1 MHLSSSSAAGVRFL
15 TSVREG
21 RGLNR
26 SAREVGIGKET
37 GYRWLR
43 EAYVAHR
50 RGGKSIAETEAVMG
64 LASAKSIAWEA
75 EVAAGPGRHHLRVA
89 VDAEARFWAVY
100 DAGTGADA
108 AASAAG
114 VGRSSGYRWL
124 GRRFCELRAAGFT
137 VKGAQRLLRLSD
149 QVTARAEGQRAAAM
163 LRERRA
169 AMAAYEE
176 ALRSSRQYA
185 DRTAG
190 VLSRKQQQRAE
201 LVDTYWQLMRS
212 GETNASACR
221 VLGMSRRSGTTI
233 RAAHQYQTRVLVPR
247 AVWSGRYLDVRER
260 LQIADLLRLGF
271 SVRRIAAE
279 LGRHPSTIKRE
290 LDRHRSPEGRY
301 LPRTADHDARRQR
314 GRPRAGKLAAN
325 ITLRRLVQR
334 KLNRCW
340 SPDEVCGWLR
350 KTYPDDLSMH
360 LCPETIYR
368 ELLLRDNTT
377 LHKRYCLKLRT
388 GRRIRKSRWLTR
400 TGHGPTITNKTLID
414 KRPASAETKL
424 EAGHWEGDLILGV
437 GCGSA
442 MVTLR
447 ERTTQYGIIINLPHD
462 HTANSV
468 NTAVTEA
475 FAAMPT
481 HMKRTL
487 TWDQGVEM
495 ARHQELTAATGVP
508 VFFAERSSPWQR
520 GANENY
526 NGLVRQYFPK
536 GTNLAVHP
544 HVHVDYVTG
553 ELNDRPRKG
562 LGYDTPAVRFAT
574 ETAAKTTR

>member
-21 RGLNR
+21 RGLKR
-26 SAREVGIGKET
+26 SAREAGIGKET

-89 VDAEARFWAVY
+89 VDTEARFWAVY

-114 VGRSSGYRWL
+114 VGRSTAYRWL
-124 GRRFCELRAAGFT
+124 DRRFCELRAAGST
-137 VKGAQRLLRLSD
+137 VKRAQRLLRLSD
-149 QVTARAEGQRAAAM
+149 QVTARAERQRAAAK
-163 LRERRA
+163 LRERQA
-169 AMAAYEE
+169 AAAAHEE

-185 DRTAG
+185 DRTV
-190 VLSRKQQQRAE
+190 VLSTKQQQRAE

-212 GETNASACR
+212 GETNTSACR

-233 RAAHQYQTRVLVPR
+233 RRAHHYQTRVRAPR
-247 AVWSGRYLDVRER
+247 VVWSGRYLDIRER

-301 LPRTADHDARRQR
+301 LPRTADHDARQQR
-314 GRPRAGKLAAN
+314 ARPRARKLTAN

-350 KTYPDDLSMH
+350 KTYPDDLSMR

-368 ELLLRDNTT
+368 ELLLRENTT

-400 TGHGPTITNKTLID
+400 TGHGPTIANKTMID
-414 KRPASAETKL
+414 QRPASAETKL
-424 EAGHWEGDLILGV
+424 EAGHWESVRLCTAQEGRGGV
-437 GCGSA
+437 TAGSA
-442 MVTLR
+442 ERDLFPLRQRQTPTLEVPTSTRSDAARRSQPAAALLAITASCDRGIVDELANRHARPEHLIDLRNHPIR
-447 ERTTQYGIIINLPHD
+447 EPHTTPPTRDVAITARTRGS
-462 HTANSV
+462 ANATSAPV
-468 NTAVTEA
+468 PSARNS
-475 FAAMPT
+475 PT
-481 HMKRTL
+481 
-487 TWDQGVEM
+487 GSE
-495 ARHQELTAATGVP
+495 
-508 VFFAERSSPWQR
+508 
-520 GANENY
+520 
-526 NGLVRQYFPK
+526 
-536 GTNLAVHP
+536 
-544 HVHVDYVTG
+544 
-553 ELNDRPRKG
+553 
-562 LGYDTPAVRFAT
+562 
-574 ETAAKTTR
+574 